1 MLELFVISI
10 EKRVSF
16 NNSGQGVK
24 SLFWF
29 EPFINSKENGINIFE
44 REGEPVLLKRYQ
56 MGEKS
61 FQKFYKNQKRM
72 DRKMV
77 MIE

>member
-44 REGEPVLLKRYQ
+44 LEGEPVLLKRYQ
-56 MGEKS
+56 MGEKIFKS
-61 FQKFYKNQKRM
+61 FTRTKKEW
-72 DRKMV
+72 
-77 MIE
+77 IEKW